1 MKVLQGIFLVILTVV
16 LSVAALLTAS
26 AFKWA
31 EELPS
36 ISEVEGLEFT
46 ATSQIF
52 AANGEPIGEI
62 VPYIGEDRELTNRVN
77 VSLDEVSPA
86 VIWAVIASEDDQ
98 FFEHYG
104 FDIPGIAKATYLEF
118 LGDGGR
124 GGSTISTQVIKNT
137 LLRNISDERSL
148 ERKAKEIMLA
158 TELER
163 RLTKSE
169 ILQQYLN
176 LVYWGGNLYGVHAAA
191 KAYFDKDPIELN
203 LAESL
208 YLARLIPTP
217 SANYSDFTATRQ
229 AMRVVLDT
237 MLEQGVVS
245 PEIAEQAWRYPLEP
259 TGWSVQ
265 YDEAGNIVG
274 EPQRTDAQPRVA
286 RSVSSD
292 LNPYVAYAV
301 RNEISQRLGQN
312 RLFGAGGLKIYTTID
327 VQKQEAANQTARNP
341 DADLPP
347 GEENLPPD
355 AELAI
360 VSVEPSTGRIL
371 AMVGGTPQGTG
382 GDTFNRATDALR
394 QPGSSFKPIIVATA
408 VEQGGYTQ
416 ASVISDERTVFEQ
429 PGLPDDWIPQNH
441 DETFAGVK
449 TLRYHLDVSRNI
461 PIAKLVEAVTPQE
474 VVARATE
481 LGYENLKP
489 YPSIALGAF
498 EVTPLQ
504 HVSAISAFAN
514 SGVHVEPHLIAKV
527 TDAEDNVLYE
537 AQPREARVWSEE
549 TAYIMLD
556 LLHANATDSVAFSQR
571 ARIDGRWVGGK
582 TGTTN
587 SDRDIW
593 FVGTTPEMTTAV
605 WIGYDDNRS
614 LPKAM
619 PGGERLTSSRQ
630 PVRLWK
636 SFTQAALTGT
646 PAGSFTPPENI
657 IFKTIDLVSGAPS
670 PNGVRAAFVRGD
682 APGAQ
687 TRRNTNPITVTIP
700 IDRRTET
707 RADETTPRNFIYWKE
722 ITPSEVE
729 QYTRPA
735 PTSSDELSQTP

>member
-1 MKVLQGIFLVILTVV
+1 MKVLQGIFLVILSVV
-16 LSVAALLTAS
+16 LAVAALLTAS

-36 ISEVEGLEFT
+36 IEEVESLKFT

-52 AANGEPIGEI
+52 AANGEPIGAI
-62 VPYIGEDRELTNRVN
+62 LPYIGEDRELTNRVN
-77 VSLDEVSPA
+77 VALDEVSPA
-86 VIWAVIASEDDQ
+86 VIWAVVASEDDQ

-124 GGSTISTQVIKNT
+124 GGSTITTQVIKNT
-137 LLRNISDERSL
+137 LLRGMSDERSL

-163 RLTKSE
+163 RLTKPE

-217 SANYSDFTATRQ
+217 SANYSDFTATRR

-237 MLEQGVVS
+237 MIEQGVVS
-245 PEIAEQAWRYPLEP
+245 REIADQAWRYPLEP
-259 TGWSVQ
+259 TGWRVE
-265 YDEAGNIVG
+265 YDEVGNIVG
-274 EPQRTDAQPRVA
+274 EPTRTDAQPRIA
-286 RSVSSD
+286 RSVSSN

-301 RNEISQRLGQN
+301 RNETSQLLGQN

-327 VQKQEAANQTARNP
+327 VQKQEAANQTA
-341 DADLPP
+341 ADPKGNLPP
-347 GEENLPPD
+347 G

-371 AMVGGTPQGTG
+371 AMVGGTPQSSGD
-382 GDTFNRATDALR
+382 DTFNRATDARR

-408 VEQGGYTQ
+408 IEQGNYTQ
-416 ASVISDERTVFEQ
+416 ASVISDEKTVFKQ
-429 PGLPDDWIPQNH
+429 RGRPDWEPKNH
-441 DETFAGVK
+441 DDKFLGVK

-461 PIAKLVEAVTPQE
+461 PIAKLVEAVTPEE

-489 YPSIALGAF
+489 YPSIALGSF

-504 HVSAISAFAN
+504 HTSAISAFAN
-514 SGVHVEPHLIAKV
+514 GGVHVEPHLIAKV

-537 AQPREARVWSEE
+537 AEPREARVWSEE
-549 TAYIMLD
+549 TAYLMLD
-556 LLHANATDSVAFSQR
+556 MLRGNVTDTAPYGFSNRAT
-571 ARIDGRWVGGK
+571 IDGRWVGGK

-614 LPKAM
+614 LAKEM
-619 PGGERLTSSRQ
+619 PDGESLNSSRQ
-630 PVRLWK
+630 PVRLWQ
-636 SFTQAALTGT
+636 SYTQAALTGT
-646 PAGSFTPPENI
+646 PAGSFTPPENVVFRNI
-657 IFKTIDLVSGAPS
+657 NLATGTPS
-670 PNGVRAAFVRGD
+670 PSGTRVAFVEN
-682 APGAQ
+682 AQPGARAQ
-687 TRRNTNPITVTIP
+687 RIGNPITITIP
-700 IDRRTET
+700 VDRRTET
-707 RADETTPRNFIYWKE
+707 RANETTPRDFIYWKE
-722 ITPSEVE
+722 ISPSEIE
-729 QYTRPA
+729 QYTQPA
-735 PTSSDELSQTP
+735 PTSSDDLGQTP